1 MSSETA
7 TLYFVLVLLCV
18 IITFHMCIG
27 ELSLSLFQLFSATQV
42 PQVDPIANMGSSLAS
57 INLTGAAT
65 GMGPP
70 SSSAFNLP
78 GALGPLVSTP
88 GSPSRL
94 MGPSQSP
101 FPLISLGSQ
110 LQHAGPVGTQV
121 GPGPAATSLVSGVG
135 VSAIG
140 ALGGRIGPQAGVE
153 KSRLGMFQ
161 ISQG

>member
-1 MSSETA
+1 MYSETA
-7 TLYFVLVLLCV
+7 TLYCVLALLCV
-18 IITFHMCIG
+18 IIAFHMCLE
-27 ELSLSLFQLFSATQV
+27 ELSLFFFQLYPQV

-153 KSRLGMFQ
+153 KPRLGTFQ
-161 ISQG
+161 VSQD

>member
-1 MSSETA
+1 M
-7 TLYFVLVLLCV
+7 F
-18 IITFHMCIG
+18 
-27 ELSLSLFQLFSATQV
+27 LFQLFSATQV
-42 PQVDPIANMGSSLAS
+42 PQVDTIANMSSSLAS
-57 INLTGAAT
+57 ISLTGAPT

-78 GALGPLVSTP
+78 GALGQLVSTP

-121 GPGPAATSLVSGVG
+121 GPGPTATSLVSGMGVG
-135 VSAIG
+135 AVG

-153 KSRLGMFQ
+153 KSRLGMYQ
-161 ISQG
+161 VARD

>member
-7 TLYFVLVLLCV
+7 TLYCVLVLLCV
-18 IITFHMCIG
+18 IITFHMCF
-27 ELSLSLFQLFSATQV
+27 EKPSLSLFQLYPQV
-42 PQVDPIANMGSSLAS
+42 PQVDPIANMGSSLAN

-153 KSRLGMFQ
+153 KSRLGTFQ
-161 ISQG
+161 VSQG

>member
-1 MSSETA
+1 MYSETA
-7 TLYFVLVLLCV
+7 TLYYVLVLLCV
-18 IITFHMCIG
+18 ILIFGICL
-27 ELSLSLFQLFSATQV
+27 EKPSLFLFQLYPQV

-153 KSRLGMFQ
+153 KSRLGTFQ
-161 ISQG
+161 VSQG